1 MEIRDIRR
9 LKLDRSGLEE
19 IEGLTVEYPYVL
31 HRVDLTSAQI
41 PWHWHEEVEFIYV
54 REGSMRVRTPDRVL
68 VFEQGEGFFTNTNVL
83 SCLEEEKGGKIDSHL
98 LHEAFLG
105 GHFKSV
111 FETKYLEPVLKNR
124 SLEILEFRGHTKAQ
138 RKILEKLREA
148 ARLQEEENTEFQTR
162 NLFSEIWLLL
172 LEEISIAEYNR
183 PVINTVRQERLQ
195 AMLAFL
201 WQNYQRK
208 LSLDEIAEA
217 AHVGRRECLRCFQS
231 CMQKTPFEYLLEY
244 RVEMSKKLLQDTKL
258 SVMEAASRTGFSSA
272 AYYGKV
278 FRRLC
283 GMTPGEYRK
292 QVRALSRK
300 V

>member
-1 MEIRDIRR
+1 MEIRDISK

-54 REGSMRVRTPDRVL
+54 REGSMRVRTPGRVL

-124 SLEILEFRGHTKAQ
+124 SLEILEFRGHTEAQ
-138 RKILEKLREA
+138 RKILEKL
-148 ARLQEEENTEFQTR
+148 
-162 NLFSEIWLLL
+162 
-172 LEEISIAEYNR
+172 
-183 PVINTVRQERLQ
+183 
-195 AMLAFL
+195 
-201 WQNYQRK
+201 
-208 LSLDEIAEA
+208 
-217 AHVGRRECLRCFQS
+217 
-231 CMQKTPFEYLLEY
+231 
-244 RVEMSKKLLQDTKL
+244 
-258 SVMEAASRTGFSSA
+258 
-272 AYYGKV
+272 
-278 FRRLC
+278 
-283 GMTPGEYRK
+283 
-292 QVRALSRK
+292 
-300 V
+300 

>member
-1 MEIRDIRR
+1 MEIRDISK

-54 REGSMRVRTPDRVL
+54 REGSMRMRTPGRVL

-124 SLEILEFRGHTKAQ
+124 SLEILEFRGHTEAQ

-162 NLFSEIWLLL
+162 NVFSEIWLLL
-172 LEEISIAEYNR
+172 LKEMEAMEYER
-183 PVINTVRQERLQ
+183 PSVLPARQERLQ
-195 AMLAFL
+195 TMLAYIQ
-201 WQNYQRK
+201 QNYEKK
-208 LSLDEIAEA
+208 LSLEDIAGA
-217 AHVGRRECLRCFQS
+217 AFVGKRECLRCFQS
-231 CMQKTPFEYLLEY
+231 CMGKTPFAYLLEY
-244 RVEMSKKLLQDTKL
+244 RVEVSKRLLRETKV
-258 SVMEAASRTGFSSA
+258 SVMEVASRTGFSSA
-272 AYYGKV
+272 AYYGKI
-278 FRRLC
+278 FRRVC
-283 GMTPGEYRK
+283 GMTPGEYRR
-292 QVRALSRK
+292 QALQMP
-300 V
+300 

>member
-1 MEIRDIRR
+1 MEIRDISK

-54 REGSMRVRTPDRVL
+54 REGSMRVRTPGRVL

-124 SLEILEFRGHTKAQ
+124 SLEILEFRGI
-138 RKILEKLREA
+138 RR
-148 ARLQEEENTEFQTR
+148 RSGR
-162 NLFSEIWLLL
+162 SWR
-172 LEEISIAEYNR
+172 SC
-183 PVINTVRQERLQ
+183 
-195 AMLAFL
+195 
-201 WQNYQRK
+201 
-208 LSLDEIAEA
+208 
-217 AHVGRRECLRCFQS
+217 GRR
-231 CMQKTPFEYLLEY
+231 P
-244 RVEMSKKLLQDTKL
+244 D
-258 SVMEAASRTGFSSA
+258 
-272 AYYGKV
+272 
-278 FRRLC
+278 FRRRRIRSFR
-283 GMTPGEYRK
+283 PGTYFPRFG
-292 QVRALSRK
+292 SCF
-300 V
+300 

>member
-1 MEIRDIRR
+1 MEIRDISK

-54 REGSMRVRTPDRVL
+54 REGSMRVRTPGRVL

-124 SLEILEFRGHTKAQ
+124 SLEILEFRGHTEAQ
-138 RKILEKLREA
+138 RKILEKLSQPEWAEAEVPGNPSPAPKPAVPVKKDRDWDICLGCGFCAKACPTGAMDPKTLLWDDGTCISCMSCVAHCPVGALGFNSSALA
-148 ARLQEEENTEFQTR
+148 ARLTEN
-162 NLFSEIWLLL
+162 FS
-172 LEEISIAEYNR
+172 A
-183 PVINTVRQERLQ
+183 
-195 AMLAFL
+195 
-201 WQNYQRK
+201 
-208 LSLDEIAEA
+208 
-217 AHVGRRECLRCFQS
+217 RRE
-231 CMQKTPFEYLLEY
+231 
-244 RVEMSKKLLQDTKL
+244 VETF
-258 SVMEAASRTGFSSA
+258 V
-272 AYYGKV
+272 
-278 FRRLC
+278 
-283 GMTPGEYRK
+283 
-292 QVRALSRK
+292 
-300 V
+300 

>member
-1 MEIRDIRR
+1 MEIRI
-9 LKLDRSGLEE
+9 DRSRLED
-19 IEGLTVEYPYVL
+19 IEGLTIEYPYVL
-31 HRVDLTSAQI
+31 HRLDLKDLKI
-41 PWHWHEEVEFIYV
+41 PWHWHEEVEFFYV
-54 REGSMRVRTPDRVL
+54 REGNMELRTAGQSWR
-68 VFEQGEGFFTNTNVL
+68 FKKGEGFFINTNVMCSVDCEE
-83 SCLEEEKGGKIDSHL
+83 SCLVDSHL
-98 LHEAFLG
+98 LHKTFLG

-111 FETKYLEPVLKNR
+111 FETKYLDPVLKNR
-124 SLEILEFRGHTKAQ
+124 SLEILELRGKTENQQKLLA
-138 RKILEKLREA
+138 KLREV
-148 ARLQEEENTEFQTR
+148 ARLQEKPDTEFQTR

-195 AMLAFL
+195 AMLAFI

-292 QVRALSRK
+292 QVRVLLRK